1 MLCYLFL
8 GAVLPTAVHKTASA
22 VQAQDVRKVSG
33 TVVDS
38 DTKQGL
44 VGAVVKVKGTK
55 TGVVVRNA
63 NGSFSL
69 DVPKGASQTL
79 VVSLV
84 GKKTTEVN
92 IAGKDN
98 VTIIMRTDALQ
109 MDKVVVTAVGLE
121 KETKALGYATE
132 QVSGSTITAGRPT
145 DVINSL
151 QGQVAGAQINSS
163 SGSPGAAAY
172 IRLRGVNSLQGNNQ
186 PVFVVDGVLIDN
198 SYMGNTNEVGNVD
211 YSSRA
216 VDINPDDIESV
227 NVLKGA
233 AATALYGL
241 NASAGAIIITTKKG
255 RRDGLT
261 NVNYSYTMGIDEVN
275 KLPELQNKY
284 SQGNAFAFQGEAT
297 RRAHSWGALIDT
309 LRYDGA
315 TTNQWN
321 KNGNIVGQS
330 NASAKGAVT
339 PFDNLNS
346 FFQTGGS
353 QQHSLNISSG
363 NSMGSYFF
371 SITDFR
377 QNGIVPN
384 STFDRTSLRLNSDYS
399 LYPNLKIS
407 ANAQYIRSGGQ
418 KIQKGSNTSGVMLGL
433 LRTPPSFDNAN
444 GSSDPVGDATA
455 YTFANGAPRGY
466 RGLAPS
472 GTSIYDNPFWTV
484 NKNMF
489 LERTERFIGGMQLD
503 YFPESWFGESLLG
516 EFSATYRIGGDFY
529 NTRNRGE
536 YAIFSSNTPTGRVND
551 DDIRSQQINSELL
564 FNFNRKLTEDWD
576 LGLVMGSQIFENF
589 GRSFTAQGDGLVIP
603 GFYNQSNA
611 ISQTAFESQS
621 LRRRLGM
628 FLQASLSYQ
637 DMLFINGSVRN
648 EYSTSLPEDA
658 NNFLNY
664 NMSMSFI
671 LSQALDLDRDGTLS
685 FAKLRFSNSQIGS
698 DAPIYAL
705 TTPYVQTIHGDGWI
719 NTNLTYPLNGAAGFA
734 KASRLG
740 NNGITPET
748 RVETEFGTELRF
760 FGDIIGLDLTY
771 YSTTNSNQI
780 FSAPVATATGY
791 ASRLVNAG
799 EMKNSG
805 IEAVLK
811 AQILQTNDLTING
824 RLTYSSFTQEVVKLS
839 DGVENIFLG
848 GFEGGSV
855 RAVAGLPYGSIF
867 GQKWLRDSIGR
878 IITDG
883 GVPQVTTDEYSFGS
897 NIPDFI
903 MNGALD
909 ISYKGLTVSAILE
922 WKKGGKMWNGTRAAL
937 NNFGMSKESENR
949 GNMNGTFGGI
959 TFKDGVVQNAVEL
972 DGSANT
978 TPITG
983 QSFWGNFGTYNN
995 FSTSLIEPFIE
1006 DAGWMRLRQITVS
1019 YVIPQSMLSDAGIF
1033 KSLEVFATGRN
1044 LWLSTD
1050 YTGVDPETNLT
1061 GSVNAQG
1068 LDYFNMPGTK
1078 GYNFG
1083 IRAGF

>member
-1 MLCYLFL
+1 M
-8 GAVLPTAVHKTASA
+8 AVHRTAVVVH
-22 VQAQDVRKVSG
+22 AQDSRKVSG
-33 TVVDS
+33 TIIDS

-55 TGVVVRNA
+55 TGVVVRNS
-63 NGSFSL
+63 NGSFSI
-69 DVPKGASQTL
+69 DVPKGYQTL

-98 VTIIMRTDALQ
+98 VTVTMRTDALQ

-121 KETKALGYATE
+121 KETKALGYSTE
-132 QVSGSTITAGRPT
+132 QVSGATITAGRPT

-186 PVFVVDGVLIDN
+186 PVFVVDGILIDN
-198 SYMGNTNEVGNVD
+198 SYMGTSNEVGGVD
-211 YSSRA
+211 LSSRA
-216 VDINPDDIESV
+216 VDINPDDIETV

-241 NASAGAIIITTKKG
+241 NASAGAIVITTKKG
-255 RRDGLT
+255 RRDGST
-261 NVNYSYTMGIDEVN
+261 NVNYSYTMGMEEVN

-284 SQGNAFAFQGEAT
+284 SQGNGGVFQGEAT

-330 NASAKGAVT
+330 NALAKSAVA

-363 NSMGSYFF
+363 SSTGAYFF

-377 QNGIVPN
+377 QTGIVPN

-399 LYPNLKIS
+399 LYPNVKIS
-407 ANAQYIRSGGQ
+407 ANAQYVRSGGQ
-418 KIQKGSNTSGVMLGL
+418 KIQKGSNVSGVMLGL
-433 LRTPPSFDNAN
+433 LRTPPTFDNAN
-444 GSSDPVGDATA
+444 GVSDPVNDATA
-455 YTFANGAPRGY
+455 YMFANGLPRGY

-489 LERTERFIGGMQLD
+489 TERTERFIGGVQVD
-503 YFPESWFGESLLG
+503 YFPETWFGEDLLG

-536 YAIFSSNTPTGRVND
+536 YAIYSANTPTGRVTD
-551 DDIRSQQINSELL
+551 DDLRSQQINSELL
-564 FNFNRKLTEDWD
+564 FNFNKKLSDDLD
-576 LGLVMGSQIFENF
+576 LGLVLGSQVFENF
-589 GRSFTAQGDGLVIP
+589 GRSFTSQGDGLVIP

-611 ISQTAFESQS
+611 TSQVVFETQS

-628 FLQASLSYQ
+628 FAQASIAYQ
-637 DMLFINGSVRN
+637 DMLFVNGSLRN
-648 EYSTSLPEDA
+648 EYSTSLPKD
-658 NNFLNY
+658 NDNFLNY
-664 NMSMSFI
+664 NLSLSFV
-671 LSQALDLDRDGTLS
+671 LSQALELDRDGALS

-698 DAPIYAL
+698 DAPIYSL
-705 TTPYVQTIHGDGWI
+705 TTPYVRTVHGDGWV
-719 NTNLTYPLNGAAGFA
+719 NSNLTYPLNGVAGFA
-734 KASRLG
+734 QSSGLG
-740 NNGITPET
+740 NNGIVPET

-760 FGDIIGLDLTY
+760 FGDAVGLDLTY
-771 YSTTNSNQI
+771 YSTVNSNQI

-791 ASRLVNAG
+791 SSRLVNAG

-811 AQILQTNDLTING
+811 AQLLKTDDLTING
-824 RLTYSSFTQEVVKLS
+824 RLTYTSFTQEVVKLS

-848 GFEGGSV
+848 GFTGGSV

-867 GQKWLRDSIGR
+867 GQKWLRNDKGQ

-883 GVPQVTTDEYSFGS
+883 GVPQVTDEEYSFGS

-903 MNGALD
+903 INGGLD
-909 ISYKGLTVSAILE
+909 FSYKGLSVSLVLD
-922 WKKGGKMWNGTRAAL
+922 WKEGGKMWNGTRAAL
-937 NNFGMSKESENR
+937 NNFGTSKESENR

-978 TPITG
+978 TPING
-983 QSFWGNFGTYNN
+983 QQFWGNLGTYNN

-1006 DAGWMRLRQITVS
+1006 DAGWMRLRQVS
-1019 YVIPQSMLSDAGIF
+1019 ISYIIPQSMISGLGVF

-1050 YTGVDPETNLT
+1050 YTGVDPETNLI
-1061 GSVNAQG
+1061 GSANAQG